1 MTDKNEDNR
10 HKALMTALEKVQ
22 TALEALALLKLADEF
37 YTKEERAKVYAEY
50 DRLRDVDQA
59 AYENL
64 DKARDKAR
72 AADDLTWEQR
82 VEKYGEVKARELA
95 APYHAAMDARRES
108 SLAVM
113 AFQKEHRIVLR
124 LLDMRAT
131 LSKGRYD

>member
-22 TALEALALLKLADEF
+22 AALETLALLKLADEF

-50 DRLRDVDQA
+50 DRLRDVDKA

-64 DKARDKAR
+64 DKARK
-72 AADDLTWEQR
+72 ADDLTWEQR
-82 VEKYGEVKARELA
+82 VEKYGETKARELA

-108 SLAVM
+108 SRAVT
-113 AFQKEHRIVLR
+113 AFEKEHRIVLR
-124 LLDMRAT
+124 LLDMRTT